1 MSKIKLNAL
10 SPEEQLDILSR
21 VYIREVTKPVNQWLS
36 SAIRTAGGPYNTQ
49 LNMGKAKN
57 MFLSGSIQA
66 DDYAYAVNNSKY
78 ETNRFSVTGAF
89 YNYLYRSKLIDELR
103 TNYNVD
109 RGVARAYGYVRNYG
123 YEPFYT
129 YMRSAYLPVAP
140 SSIVDMAT
148 TYGKTTQVG
157 RILDEEVSTSTITL
171 DDFSKEQIKL
181 VKHHIKRTVFAQMK
195 AEGYSTHDIEPMLEQ
210 IDKMRTTPY
219 INKNKTGAPVK
230 KPSKK
235 LEGFLVGIPAATI
248 MDNAPIPPVT
258 VETQA
263 KKVETPKTTA
273 TTEVKKSPV
282 NEATG
287 LTLEE
292 ELELMRELDESE
304 SVIISSTDAYDGSG
318 MPLCRNQ
325 KGLYC
330 YPDGSPFRGD
340 TIYDEYGGIYE
351 DLKEGLVYGARERQ
365 MMEEEEDSY
374 FGNLV
379 DEEEDNEIR
388 VINGVKY
395 DSKGHMISDGGLTI
409 SVEDGYT
416 DDDEKTTRL
425 DKDGPVPQQ

>member
-1 MSKIKLNAL
+1 MSKVKLDAL

-21 VYIREVTKPVNQWLS
+21 VYIREVTKPINQWLS

-78 ETNRFSVTGAF
+78 ETNRFSITGAF

-123 YEPFYT
+123 YEPFYA
-129 YMRSAYLPVAP
+129 YMKSAYLPVAP
-140 SSIVDMAT
+140 SSIVDKAT

-157 RILDEEVSTSTITL
+157 HILDEEVSTSTITL

-181 VKHHIKRTVFAQMK
+181 VKHHLKRTVFAQMK

-258 VETQA
+258 VETSAQ
-263 KKVETPKTTA
+263 KVETPKNTA

-282 NEATG
+282 NESTG

-325 KGLYC
+325 KGL
-330 YPDGSPFRGD
+330 
-340 TIYDEYGGIYE
+340 
-351 DLKEGLVYGARERQ
+351 
-365 MMEEEEDSY
+365 
-374 FGNLV
+374 
-379 DEEEDNEIR
+379 
-388 VINGVKY
+388 
-395 DSKGHMISDGGLTI
+395 
-409 SVEDGYT
+409 
-416 DDDEKTTRL
+416 
-425 DKDGPVPQQ
+425 